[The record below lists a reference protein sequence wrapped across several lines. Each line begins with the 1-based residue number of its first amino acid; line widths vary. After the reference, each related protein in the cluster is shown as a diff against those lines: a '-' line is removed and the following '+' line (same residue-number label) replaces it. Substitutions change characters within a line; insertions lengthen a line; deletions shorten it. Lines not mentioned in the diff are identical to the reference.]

1 MTPTAAERL
10 ARAQS
15 LGGELTAIRH
25 HLHAHPE
32 LSFEESATRDW
43 LRARLEELGF
53 ECRAVAGT
61 GLLAR
66 LPSTRP
72 AGAPVVALRAELD
85 ALPIDE
91 PDTAPFHSTR
101 PGVMH
106 ACGHD
111 AHMTMVYGA
120 GRLLQSEADTL
131 AGRVVL
137 LFQPAEEV
145 PPGGAVRVLGE
156 GVLAEE
162 GVGAIFGMHVDPRY
176 PTGRLLLRRGP
187 LMAASDRFRIT
198 VIGKGGHGGYPHLTV
213 DPVVTAAQIVLAL
226 QTLVARRLDPTEP
239 GVVSVGRIAGG
250 SADNVI
256 PDRVEMSGTLR
267 SQSDTVRRQLPEWIR
282 QTAEGVAAAAGARA
296 EFEYLPGHPG
306 LSNDPAM
313 IDFVSRVAEPLFGSE
328 AIVELEKPIMGGED
342 FAHYLGVLPGAFLRI
357 GTRNEAAGA
366 VHPLH
371 SPRFTLDEAVLP
383 IGAALLATVAR
394 AWLDEAAAR

>member
-1 MTPTAAERL
+1 MTAAADRL
-10 ARAQS
+10 ARAQG
-15 LGGELTAIRH
+15 LAAELTAVRR

-32 LSFEESATRDW
+32 LSFEETGTRDW
-43 LRARLEELGF
+43 LRARLEERGF
-53 ECRAVAGT
+53 ECRPVAGT

-66 LPSTRP
+66 LPSDRP
-72 AGAPVVALRAELD
+72 AGRPVVALRAELD

-91 PDTAPFHSTR
+91 PDAAPFHSTR

-111 AHMTMVYGA
+111 AHMAMVFGA
-120 GRLLQSEADTL
+120 GRLLQSETGSL

-145 PPGGAVRVLGE
+145 PPGGAVRVLEE

-162 GVGAIFGMHVDPRY
+162 KVGAIFGMHVDPRY

-187 LMAASDRFRIT
+187 MMAASDRFRLV
-198 VIGKGGHGGYPHLTV
+198 VIGRGGHGGYPHLTV

-250 SADNVI
+250 TADNII
-256 PDRVEMSGTLR
+256 PDRVELSGTLR
-267 SQSDTVRRQLPEWIR
+267 SHSATVRRQLPGWIEEI
-282 QTAEGVAAAAGARA
+282 AAGVAAAAGATV

-313 IDFVSRVAEPLFGSE
+313 IDFVARSAEPLLGRE
-328 AIVELEKPIMGGED
+328 GIVDLEKPIMGGED
-342 FAHYLGVLPGAFLRI
+342 FAHYLRVLPGAFLRI

-366 VHPLH
+366 IHPLH
-371 SPRFTLDEAVLP
+371 SPRFALDEAVLP
-383 IGAALLATVAR
+383 VGAALLATVAG
-394 AWLDEAAAR
+394 AWLEEAAAR